1 MLVRNLKPYSV
12 VAFSWNNR
20 FNSISFKPNEVKDL
34 TGIQI
39 EDTAE
44 TFKQFIK
51 DYINTNILTLIPIT
65 EIIPNSIP
73 TNGYFDYGYIL
84 DGYFSDSA

>member
-12 VAFSWNNR
+12 VAFSWNSR

-39 EDTAE
+39 EDPSE
-44 TFKQFIK
+44 TFKQFVK
-51 DYINTNILTLIPIT
+51 DYVNTNILTLIPIY
-65 EIIPNSIP
+65 EIVPIP
-73 TNGYFDYGYIL
+73 TNGYFDYGYIS